1 MKQIRLLAF
10 ALPLTLMVAACGSTV
25 GPMRSSALDAENDL
39 CLASTWRDRFVGKT
53 EQQAQIEI
61 GPLMREGKAQIVT
74 ASTRGALDQPGRLT
88 FEMGSDRRVAQIYC
102 G

>member
-1 MKQIRLLAF
+1 MKQLRLAAF
-10 ALPLTLMVAACGSTV
+10 ALPLTLLVAACGSTV
-25 GPMRSSALDAENDL
+25 GPMRTSALDAESDL

-53 EQQAQIEI
+53 EAQAQFEI

-74 ASTRGALDQPGRLT
+74 ASTRGALDNPGRLT
-88 FEMGSDRRVAQIYC
+88 FELGNDRRVAQIYC

>member
-1 MKQIRLLAF
+1 MKQIRLMAF
-10 ALPLTLMVAACGSTV
+10 ALPLTLLVAACGSTV

-53 EQQAQIEI
+53 EQQAQFEI

-74 ASTRGALDQPGRLT
+74 AATRGALDNPGRLT
-88 FEMGSDRRVAQIYC
+88 FELGANRTVTEIYC